1 MKLLRWQHGLLSFL
15 ILISLIALIIAA
27 CIRPALS
34 FYKEK
39 QEELTT
45 LQGRLQKYQAVAN
58 QKDTLIPFYEEQISQ
73 NRDNQNFLPIM
84 PASLAAAKLQ
94 EQIKALLKGTQ
105 GQLISTQPVPGQAEG
120 IFTPVMIRVHMKSN
134 IEILL
139 NTIHNLESSRPLT
152 FIDNLQVQRLGSS
165 KKNKH
170 SRLTNRNNKPLDT
183 RFDLKVYM
191 LKEAQGL

>member
-15 ILISLIALIIAA
+15 ILISLIALIIVA
-27 CIRPALS
+27 CVRPALS
-34 FYKEK
+34 LYNEK
-39 QEELTT
+39 QEERVT
-45 LQGRLQKYQAVAN
+45 LQERLQKYQAVAN
-58 QKDTLIPFYEEQISQ
+58 QKDTLIPFYEKQINQ
-73 NRDNQNFLPIM
+73 NKDNSNFLPVM